1 MARSFADFPVEII
14 QIIASYLPNS
24 SIKTLR
30 LTCKPLCNIVRLRL
44 DRAFLSANPLNIAVF
59 RAIADSKIFR
69 HGIKEIIWD
78 DARFIKAPLGEFHI
92 ADEREDLWID
102 EETGCPEWFV
112 NACRENKEDLEMRK
126 YWHSEYPDHG
136 HIEQLALAEEQAAA
150 EPPLKISWQYY
161 QNLLQQQEN
170 TIIFNMD
177 AEALEYGLRRCPA
190 LKRVTITPAV
200 HGWIFTPL
208 YETPMIRA
216 FPKGFNYPIPRGWP
230 DIPEGTYKPEAM
242 PWEDEATRKD
252 FRGFGIVTRALASY
266 ADHHVSELI
275 ITANTLQTGLNC
287 RVFET
292 HNAQY
297 TDFAAILRKPGFAR
311 LDLSL
316 LVRGQERTGWPA
328 YRNGLL
334 RRALNGAHSLEHI
347 SLSTNVDENPAS
359 DSTIP
364 GSAGGRDQLVPLRT
378 IFPVDEWKS
387 LRHFSLSGFLVD
399 KDDIISFL
407 SALPPTLRSVHLGF
421 LYFVDHGGSYRELLI
436 DMRDQ
441 LDWRKR
447 DPADRPVVSLAKP
460 TFYKRIGHA
469 VWLDNEV
476 WEFLYGEGENPFYD
490 RGIAVDDKGVI
501 RDAFLPVEI
510 PVVVVAPL
518 VVAVIVG
525 EVLPETPTQT

>member
-14 QIIASYLPNS
+14 QMIASYLPNS

-30 LTCKPLCNIVRLRL
+30 LTCKLLCNTVSLRL

-59 RAIADSKIFR
+59 RAIADSEIFR
-69 HGIKEIIWD
+69 HGIEEIIWD

-112 NACRENKEDLEMRK
+112 NACKENRKDFEMRK
-126 YWHSEYPDHG
+126 YWHSKYPDQG
-136 HIEQLALAEEQAAA
+136 RIEQLALAEEQAAA
-150 EPPLKISWQYY
+150 EPPVKISWQYY
-161 QNLLQQQEN
+161 QNLLQQQED

-177 AEALEYGLRRCPA
+177 AEALECGLRRFPA
-190 LKRVTITPAV
+190 LKR
-200 HGWIFTPL
+200 
-208 YETPMIRA
+208 TPMIRA
-216 FPKGFNYPIPRGWP
+216 FPKGFNYPLPRGWP
-230 DIPEGTYKPEAM
+230 HNPEGTFAPEAT

-266 ADHHVSELI
+266 ADHQVSELI

-292 HNAQY
+292 LNAQY

-316 LVRGQERTGWPA
+316 LVRGQERTGWPT

-334 RRALNGAHSLEHI
+334 RRALSGAHGLEHI
-347 SLSTNVDENPAS
+347 GLSTNVDEDPAS

-364 GSAGGRDQLVPLRT
+364 GSAGGRDRLVSLRT

-407 SALPPTLRSVHLGF
+407 FALPPTLRSVHLGL

-447 DPADRPVVSLAKP
+447 DPEDRPVVSLAKP

-476 WEFLYGEGENPFYD
+476 CEFLYGEGENPFYD
-490 RGIAVDDKGVI
+490 NGIAVDAKGVI
-501 RDAFLPVEI
+501 RDAFLPGVEWKNE
-510 PVVVVAPL
+510 
-518 VVAVIVG
+518 G
-525 EVLPETPTQT
+525 D

>member
-24 SIKTLR
+24 GIKTLR
-30 LTCKPLCNIVRLRL
+30 LTCHTLCNTVCLRL

-59 RAIADSKIFR
+59 RAIADSETFR

-112 NACRENKEDLEMRK
+112 DACKENREGLEMRK
-126 YWHSEYPDHG
+126 YPHSDQG
-136 HIEQLALAEEQAAA
+136 HVEQLALVEEQAAA
-150 EPPLKISWQYY
+150 ELPLKISWQYY
-161 QNLLQQQEN
+161 QNLLQQQEDM
-170 TIIFNMD
+170 IIFNMD
-177 AEALEYGLRRCPA
+177 AEALEYGVRRFPA
-190 LKRVTITPAV
+190 LKRVTVTPAA

-208 YETPMIRA
+208 YKTPMIRA

-230 DIPEGTYKPEAM
+230 DIPEGTYKPEAT
-242 PWEDEATRKD
+242 PWEDEATQKD
-252 FRGFGIVTRALASY
+252 YRGFGIVMRALASY
-266 ADHHVSELI
+266 IDHHVSELI

-287 RVFET
+287 RVLET
-292 HNAQY
+292 PNTQY
-297 TDFAAILRKPGFAR
+297 TDFATILRKPGFTR

-316 LVRGQERTGWPA
+316 LVRGQERTGWPV
-328 YRNGLL
+328 YRNGYL
-334 RRALNGAHSLEHI
+334 RRALDGAHSLEHI
-347 SLSTNVDENPAS
+347 SLSTNVDEDPAS

-364 GSAGGRDQLVPLRT
+364 GSAGGRDQLVPLRA
-378 IFPVDEWKS
+378 IFPVNTWKS

-436 DMRDQ
+436 DMRDK
-441 LDWRKR
+441 LDWRTR

-460 TFYKRIGHA
+460 TFYKQIGHA

-476 WEFLYGEGENPFYD
+476 REFLYGEGENPFYGG
-490 RGIAVDDKGVI
+490 GIAVDDNGVI
-501 RDAFLPVEI
+501 RDAFLPGVEWKNE
-510 PVVVVAPL
+510 
-518 VVAVIVG
+518 G
-525 EVLPETPTQT
+525 N